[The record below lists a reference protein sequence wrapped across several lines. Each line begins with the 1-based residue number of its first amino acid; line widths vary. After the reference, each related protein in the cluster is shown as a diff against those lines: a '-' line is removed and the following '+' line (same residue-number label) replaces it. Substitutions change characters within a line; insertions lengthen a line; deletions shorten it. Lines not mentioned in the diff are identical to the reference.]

1 MACCAVAINFCFQM
15 TLFLSVLTLDKR
27 RELSGK
33 YDIIFKRASSVTAQ
47 VETIQ
52 QSSEPLVSLEP
63 KTPAAD
69 DVRPSV
75 TPEKH
80 SLTQVL
86 DYCVDVYASILTHK
100 LVKMIVLLAF
110 LAWTLWSIYSMETL
124 DQGLPQKEA
133 MPSNSYMIEYF
144 NALDVYLATGSP
156 VYFIVETSYGRNP
169 ASWSLNDESVET
181 IFCKSKDIC
190 GTYSIPNIMNA
201 LANHGDESV
210 THISPGTTYS
220 WMDDFWGFV
229 NPDSECCRVD
239 SEGAYAPIE
248 TGNETYTTLR
258 SDDDTCLPSSETVPP
273 VPEDEYMSLFSM
285 FATAS
290 AGTSCSYG
298 GGSIYRGQFS
308 IDTDPIPTVT
318 SSTPAVK
325 INSSGYGD
333 EITAWSYMVT
343 GTSNPT
349 QQRYI
354 DSYKQNLAA
363 AEWIS
368 EKTGV
373 DVWVYNLTYVYFE
386 QYLTIIHDAYELI
399 GLSLAAIFVITT
411 LYLGNVFYSLVISL
425 TATNI
430 VVLVLGLM
438 QPLDIMLNGLSIVNL
453 IIAAGISVEFCG
465 HYVRFFAKANGTGDE
480 RARDAL
486 RQVFTSV
493 IFGITITKVIGLSV
507 LTLADSRVFKKYYF
521 RMYMMVVVCG
531 VLNGMLLLPVLLSTI
546 IDVKNFFTRKRSRK
560 SEPSAPVTRVE

>member
-1 MACCAVAINFCFQM
+1 M
-15 TLFLSVLTLDKR
+15 
-27 RELSGK
+27 
-33 YDIIFKRASSVTAQ
+33 
-47 VETIQ
+47 
-52 QSSEPLVSLEP
+52 
-63 KTPAAD
+63 
-69 DVRPSV
+69 
-75 TPEKH
+75 
-80 SLTQVL
+80 
-86 DYCVDVYASILTHK
+86 YCLAHK
-100 LVKMIVLLAF
+100 LVKLIILLAF

-133 MPSNSYMIEYF
+133 MPSSSYMIEYF
-144 NALDVYLATGSP
+144 NALDVYLATGVP
-156 VYFIVETSYGRNP
+156 VYFIVETGYGRNP
-169 ASWSLNDESVET
+169 DTWSLNADSVET
-181 IFCKSKDIC
+181 VFCKSKDIC

-201 LANHGDESV
+201 LANNGDETI

-239 SEGAYAPIE
+239 SAGDYVPIE
-248 TGNETYTTLR
+248 TGNDTYTTLR
-258 SDDDTCLPSSETVPP
+258 SDDDTCLPSSDTVPP

-308 IDTDPIPTVT
+308 IDTEPIPTVN
-318 SSTPAVK
+318 SSTPAVN
-325 INSSGYGD
+325 INGSGYGD

-373 DVWVYNLTYVYFE
+373 DIWVYSLTYVYFE

-411 LYLGNVFYSLVISL
+411 LYLGNVFYSLTIAL

-453 IIAAGISVEFCG
+453 IIAAGIAVEFSG
-465 HYVRFFAKANGTGDE
+465 HYVRFFAKVRGTGDE

-486 RQVFTSV
+486 RQVLTSV
-493 IFGITITKVIGLSV
+493 LFGITITKVIGLSV

-546 IDVKNFFTRKRSRK
+546 MDVKSFFLRNRSRK
-560 SEPSAPVTRVE
+560 SELPSAPITRVE

>member
-1 MACCAVAINFCFQM
+1 
-15 TLFLSVLTLDKR
+15 D
-27 RELSGK
+27 
-33 YDIIFKRASSVTAQ
+33 
-47 VETIQ
+47 
-52 QSSEPLVSLEP
+52 
-63 KTPAAD
+63 
-69 DVRPSV
+69 
-75 TPEKH
+75 H
-80 SLTQVL
+80 
-86 DYCVDVYASILTHK
+86 CVDVYASFLTYKFVK
-100 LVKMIVLLAF
+100 LVVLLAF
-110 LAWTLWSIYSMETL
+110 LGWTLWSIYSMESL

-181 IFCKSKDIC
+181 IFCKSKNIC

-248 TGNETYTTLR
+248 TGNDTYTTLR